1 MKFFSFKEEKKNEKK
16 ETGKSKDTQSQD
28 DKLYQQKKAL
38 KDKKTSTDI
47 SYAELVQNL
56 QSYQGK
62 WSDFGQQNDAYQGMI
77 KDLVESSIDLSDYFS
92 GDVDELDTI
101 ITAFHGGLDNTDEAE
116 CAVQLYGIGKDNGEY
131 TELCG
136 VVSLDESGNIQFVI
150 NYVGAAR

>member
-1 MKFFSFKEEKKNEKK
+1 MVEDS
-16 ETGKSKDTQSQD
+16 
-28 DKLYQQKKAL
+28 
-38 KDKKTSTDI
+38 I

-77 KDLVESSIDLSDYFS
+77 KDLVESTTDLSDYFS
-92 GDVDELDTI
+92 GNADELDTI

-116 CAVQLYGIGKDNGEY
+116 CAVQLFGTGKESGEY
-131 TELCG
+131 TELWG
-136 VVSLDESGNIQFVI
+136 VVSLDESGNVQFVI